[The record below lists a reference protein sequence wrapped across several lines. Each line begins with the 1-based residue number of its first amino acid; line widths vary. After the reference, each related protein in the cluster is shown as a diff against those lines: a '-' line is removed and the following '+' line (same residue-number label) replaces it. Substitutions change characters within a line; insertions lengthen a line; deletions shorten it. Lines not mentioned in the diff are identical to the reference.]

1 MEGFSGLTPTI
12 RFGEFELD
20 QHSGELRRNGA
31 KVRLQEQPLRI
42 LQILLEQPGKL
53 VPREELQARVWPSDT
68 FVDFDHGINNAVKR
82 LREALSDLAETP
94 RFIETLPRRGYRFI
108 GGLESKER
116 TPSLVV
122 LPLDNLSRDPEQDYF
137 ADGLTEALITD
148 LAKISALRV
157 ISRTTAMK
165 YKGVR
170 SKSVPEIAHELG
182 ADQVVE
188 GTVLR
193 SGDRVRISV
202 QLIDASTDTHL
213 WAETYERALQDVL
226 TLQAEVARAIATE
239 IQVKLTPQE
248 QAQLRPIRRVDP
260 EAYEL
265 YLKGRYHWNKR
276 SLEGLTKGA
285 EYFQKAI
292 DRDPTYAA
300 AYAGLAD
307 TASRLGFWT
316 DAPPEEACVRGK
328 AAALKAIEMD
338 KTLTEAY
345 AALAY
350 ASLHYDFDVSCAEES
365 VRNAIELD
373 PNNAFAI
380 QGRACCL
387 MVRGRAEDAA
397 IESLT
402 AMQLEPFTLV
412 LLWNAGIFH
421 YLARKYDE
429 AIELSQ
435 KGLELDPKFAP
446 FRWTL
451 AFAFIQE
458 RMYTQAV
465 SEAEEAVK
473 ISHRAP
479 FFLGAL
485 GHVYGAVGRTE
496 DAFNVITELANLAEK
511 RHVSAYW
518 HGMTYAA
525 FPEKRDEAFHWLE
538 CALQDHAPWMVYLKA
553 PPWFDN
559 LRSDSRYY
567 NLLQRMNIPI

>member
-1 MEGFSGLTPTI
+1 MVINYQQKTAI
-12 RFGEFELD
+12 RFGDFELD
-20 QHSGELRRNGA
+20 PAGELHSGGR
-31 KVRLQEQPLRI
+31 KIKLQEQPLQILRI
-42 LQILLEQPGKL
+42 LMERQGDI
-53 VPREELQARVWPSDT
+53 VAREELQHKLWPSDT
-68 FVDFDHGINNAVKR
+68 FVDFDHGINNAIKR
-82 LREALSDLAETP
+82 LREALGDTAETP

-116 TPSLVV
+116 TQSLVV
-122 LPLDNLSRDPEQDYF
+122 LPLENLSRDPEQEYF
-137 ADGLTEALITD
+137 ADGLTEALITN
-148 LAKISALRV
+148 LAKIGALRV

-182 ADQVVE
+182 ADRMVE

-248 QAQLRPIRRVDP
+248 QAQLRPTRRVDA
-260 EAYEL
+260 EGYEL

-316 DAPPEEACVRGK
+316 DAPPKEACARGK

-338 KTLTEAY
+338 NTLTEAY

-350 ASLHYDFDVSCAEES
+350 ASLHYDSTFPAPRKRS
-365 VRNAIELD
+365 
-373 PNNAFAI
+373 
-380 QGRACCL
+380 
-387 MVRGRAEDAA
+387 
-397 IESLT
+397 
-402 AMQLEPFTLV
+402 AMPLNWIHTTLSPFKGVLV
-412 LLWNAGIFH
+412 A
-421 YLARKYDE
+421 
-429 AIELSQ
+429 
-435 KGLELDPKFAP
+435 
-446 FRWTL
+446 
-451 AFAFIQE
+451 
-458 RMYTQAV
+458 
-465 SEAEEAVK
+465 
-473 ISHRAP
+473 
-479 FFLGAL
+479 
-485 GHVYGAVGRTE
+485 
-496 DAFNVITELANLAEK
+496 
-511 RHVSAYW
+511 
-518 HGMTYAA
+518 
-525 FPEKRDEAFHWLE
+525 
-538 CALQDHAPWMVYLKA
+538 
-553 PPWFDN
+553 
-559 LRSDSRYY
+559 
-567 NLLQRMNIPI
+567 